1 MTRKWNV
8 VATLAVILVLAY
20 AIGVTFAFV
29 SGKTEFAGYQEA
41 MLAVLLPVLGYL
53 ARMLGEPEEP

>member
-1 MTRKWNV
+1 MKRQWNV

-20 AIGVTFAFV
+20 AGGVTFSFV
-29 SGKTEFAGYQEA
+29 SGATDFEGYKQG

-53 ARMLGEPEEP
+53 ARMLGEPEK

>member
-1 MTRKWNV
+1 MNRQWNV

-20 AIGVTFAFV
+20 AGGVTFSFVAAKIAF
-29 SGKTEFAGYQEA
+29 SEYREA

-53 ARMLGEPEEP
+53 ARMLGEPEK